1 MSLRFKWHQYLPY
14 STLTLTFVE
23 QKDNSAFFLKNAAN
37 SRKLTI
43 LDRRRRDVTKFEM
56 IDTQNFLT
64 QIQYGTFYD
73 DTYWTMLNKEGMIL
87 DTDKKMM
94 DLLHGTQWTS
104 IESNTWFSK

>member
-1 MSLRFKWHQYLPY
+1 
-14 STLTLTFVE
+14 
-23 QKDNSAFFLKNAAN
+23 
-37 SRKLTI
+37 
-43 LDRRRRDVTKFEM
+43 M